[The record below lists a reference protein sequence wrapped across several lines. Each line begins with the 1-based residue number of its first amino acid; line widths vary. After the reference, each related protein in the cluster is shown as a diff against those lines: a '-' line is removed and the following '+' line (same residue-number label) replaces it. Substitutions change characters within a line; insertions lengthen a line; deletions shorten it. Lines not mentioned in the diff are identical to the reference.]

1 MADEVEV
8 VGVGFVCG
16 VVAAGLAVGA
26 VAAGFAAGV
35 GAGFA
40 AGVGA
45 VVVEVPL
52 TPAAAPLL
60 VPPDLA
66 ACEKALLELEP
77 VTLPLCEVTEPVEEL
92 EGTGA
97 APLLEPG
104 EVGVGLNV
112 V

>member
-1 MADEVEV
+1 MIEVSFLYPEPV
-8 VGVGFVCG
+8 VGIDFVEPDASGFV
-16 VVAAGLAVGA
+16 
-26 VAAGFAAGV
+26 GV

-60 VPPDLA
+60 VPPDRA